1 LILPHNNIR
10 GAIRKVDIR
19 PLKKNT
25 ITNIANK
32 PNEYTVTC
40 IPIAGFIGIIISPIN
55 IRAIKIPNM

>member
-1 LILPHNNIR
+1 MLPHNNIR
-10 GAIRKVDIR
+10 GATRKVDMS

-40 IPIAGFIGIIISPIN
+40 IPIAGFIGIIISPIP
-55 IRAIKIPNM
+55 IRANKIPNI